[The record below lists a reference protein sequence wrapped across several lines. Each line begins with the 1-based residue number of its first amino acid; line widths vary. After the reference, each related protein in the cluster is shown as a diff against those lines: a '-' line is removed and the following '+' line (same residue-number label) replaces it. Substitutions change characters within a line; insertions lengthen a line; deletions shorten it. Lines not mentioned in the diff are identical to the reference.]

1 MGPSPVLS
9 ENGKKIS
16 DLPENLLL
24 KIFGYLP
31 VKELCIIGRVCR
43 QWRRIVRDNSL
54 WRHVDLLNYRL
65 DLKKMW
71 KVIRSHLSECL
82 ISIKVKGFMDTGKPK
97 SGAHSLSDAMLNDL
111 KDRCPNLEEI
121 HLKNCNTT
129 NLNPK
134 LFPSTL
140 VKLTLENCAVQP
152 GLMKNFSQDLPQ
164 LLFLNVSGT
173 VRFDDIELSYLC
185 QAEQLKV
192 LIIVNGCYCVSVES
206 LSKIAQNLKNLLE
219 LELAD
224 TGIKNTNQNLELAVH
239 HMTRN
244 LSSLQHLNFKGC
256 ASLSPVILQNLLSG
270 LKKLKILNI
279 ACCSDVKYT
288 SLVSMEQNMKGLR
301 LLELCESQME
311 GHNIE
316 GLESLLLECSVHLV
330 EPCTCKCQR

>member
-9 ENGKKIS
+9 NNEKKIS

-24 KIFGYLP
+24 KIFDYLP

-82 ISIKVKGFMDTGKPK
+82 LSIKVKGFMDTGKPK
-97 SGAHSLSDAMLNDL
+97 SSAHSLSDAMLNDL
-111 KDRCPNLEEI
+111 KDRCPNLAEI

-134 LFPSTL
+134 LFPPTL
-140 VKLTLENCAVQP
+140 VRLTLENCAVQP
-152 GLMKNFSQDLPQ
+152 GLMKNFSEDLPQ
-164 LLFLNVSGT
+164 LLYLNVSGT

-185 QAEQLKV
+185 KSEQLKSLV
-192 LIIVNGCYCVSVES
+192 VNGCYRVSVEG
-206 LSKIAQNLKNLLE
+206 LSKIAQNLKNLQE
-219 LELAD
+219 MELAD

-244 LSSLQHLNFKGC
+244 MSSLHHLNFKRC
-256 ASLSPVILQNLLSG
+256 ASLTPVILQNLLSG
-270 LKKLKILNI
+270 LKKLKTLNI
-279 ACCSDVKYT
+279 ACCPDIKYT
-288 SLVSMEQNMKGLR
+288 SLVNMEQNMRGLR
-301 LLELCESQME
+301 LLEVCQSQME

-316 GLESLLLECSVHLV
+316 DLESLLVECSVHLT
-330 EPCTCKCQR
+330 EPSSCKCQT